1 MLAAEAG
8 VNGIDALSV
17 SPPIAIGSTPAIA
30 SEVQKAAPKRSFEV
44 RTIWIIKQHKIL
56 RLISLNNWCLF
67 EDDKHKSARA
77 DAHCPVLYECWADI
91 NIDELV
97 PLIRV

>member
-17 SPPIAIGSTPAIA
+17 SPPIAMGSTPAIA

-44 RTIWIIKQHKIL
+44 RTI
-56 RLISLNNWCLF
+56 
-67 EDDKHKSARA
+67 
-77 DAHCPVLYECWADI
+77 
-91 NIDELV
+91 
-97 PLIRV
+97 